1 MTPYET
7 MLSESQERMLV
18 IVRAGHEATITKIF
32 EKWDLPCALI
42 GRVTDDGFM
51 RVKNH
56 GVTVA
61 EIPAKKLA
69 DEAPLYKREA
79 KRSASLDEKQKL
91 DLACVPEVNPEP
103 ALLQLLA
110 SPDIASKRWVYRLQR
125 ALRRRRA
132 STWRAHRRRGMR
144 AQSRDDRR
152 RAARA
157 DR

>member
-1 MTPYET
+1 

-42 GRVTDDGFM
+42 GRVTDDGMM
-51 RVKNH
+51 RVKDH

-79 KRSASLDEKQKL
+79 KRPASLDEKQKL
-91 DLACVPEVNPEP
+91 DLATVPEADPQEVLPK
-103 ALLQLLA
+103 LLA
-110 SPDIASKRWVYRLQR
+110 TPDLASKRWVYRQ
-125 ALRRRRA
+125 
-132 STWRAHRRRGMR
+132 
-144 AQSRDDRR
+144 DR
-152 RAARA
+152 
-157 DR
+157 